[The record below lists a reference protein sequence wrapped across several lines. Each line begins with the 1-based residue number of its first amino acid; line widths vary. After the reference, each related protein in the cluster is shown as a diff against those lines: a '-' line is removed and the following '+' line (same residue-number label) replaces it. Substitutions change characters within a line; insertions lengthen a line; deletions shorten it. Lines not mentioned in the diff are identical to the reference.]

1 MVNQENRKILARFL
15 EDQNDEAALR
25 ETRNYLKD
33 KVLTQFPIFALNE
46 DYMRALTLIIV
57 DKIERAQSLINQLG
71 NQIYQQKEEEKPA
84 AALDSSL

>member
-1 MVNQENRKILARFL
+1 M
-15 EDQNDEAALR
+15 R